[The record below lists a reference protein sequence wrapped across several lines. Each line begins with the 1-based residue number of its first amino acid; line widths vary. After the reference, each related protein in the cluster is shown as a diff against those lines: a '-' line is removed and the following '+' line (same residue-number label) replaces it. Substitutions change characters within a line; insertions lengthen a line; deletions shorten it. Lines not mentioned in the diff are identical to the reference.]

1 METIGQSEK
10 LRGATA
16 HEEYNSGPGEEQNA
30 SSPQEK
36 NERDTAEEVEDSSAS
51 AADSSAPEAA
61 KADEATSSEAAA
73 TPRKRRKKKAEAA
86 PFDENAASP
95 RPSYWPIVLAFSLCV
110 MFLGV
115 AWHPIMMGIGAVL
128 VITSLIAWSLERR

>member
-1 METIGQSEK
+1 METIGQSET

-16 HEEYNSGPGEEQNA
+16 HEEQNSDPGEEQTV

-36 NERDTAEEVEDSSAS
+36 NEQAEEVETSSAS
-51 AADSSAPEAA
+51 AGDSSAPEAIDA
-61 KADEATSSEAAA
+61 EAAGTSEAAA
-73 TPRKRRKKKAEAA
+73 TPRKRRKKKAEAEV
-86 PFDENAASP
+86 FDEKAASP

-115 AWHPIMMGIGAVL
+115 AWHPIMMGIGVIL